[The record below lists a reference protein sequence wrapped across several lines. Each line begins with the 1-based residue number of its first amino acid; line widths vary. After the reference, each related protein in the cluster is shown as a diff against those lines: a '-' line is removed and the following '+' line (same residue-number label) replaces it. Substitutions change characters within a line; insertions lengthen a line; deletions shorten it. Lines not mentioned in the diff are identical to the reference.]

1 MIVPSPVKAAEKRV
15 SRLLGMPPCD
25 DRFFIRLYGY
35 CRFQPQ
41 GAEMAEYLGQTPR
54 SYEDAGS
61 LTATHNSGVSW
72 GAIFAGA
79 LGATALSLV
88 LLLLGTGLGFS
99 SVSPWANQGASAT
112 TIGVA
117 AVLWL
122 TFTQL
127 AASGMGG
134 YLAGR
139 LRTKWSGI
147 HTDEVYFRDTA
158 HGFLAWAVATVLTA
172 GLLSGAVG
180 SIIGTTAQAGAS
192 VVGGAA
198 SAAMTAGAGAAGAS
212 ASNNNSASSENSG
225 PMSYFIDSLFRRD
238 MSIPNGASASGSATG
253 ATTSAQPQGTSERG
267 NSNAEVARVFA
278 NSLRTGSLPPEDV
291 KYVAQLVVQRTGL
304 SQQDAEKRVNDTFS
318 QAQSAVNEAKTK
330 AQEAADKAR
339 KASAYAALWLVVS
352 MLIGAFVAAFA
363 GTYGGRRRDL

>member
-1 MIVPSPVKAAEKRV
+1 MASYPDRALDTRPINEPV
-15 SRLLGMPPCD
+15 
-25 DRFFIRLYGY
+25 GY
-35 CRFQPQ
+35 PV
-41 GAEMAEYLGQTPR
+41 GVTSAHDSGHT
-54 SYEDAGS
+54 
-61 LTATHNSGVSW
+61 SGVSW

-79 LGATALSLV
+79 LGAAALSLV

-99 SVSPWANQGASAT
+99 SISPWANQGASAA
-112 TIGVA
+112 TIGIA

-139 LRTKWSGI
+139 LRTKWAGV

-158 HGFLAWAVATVLTA
+158 HGFLSWAVATVLTA

-198 SAAMTAGAGAAGAS
+198 STAVTAGAGAAGAA
-212 ASNNNSASSENSG
+212 ASNDNSSSSEGSG
-225 PMSYFIDSLFRRD
+225 PTSYFVDSLFRRD
-238 MSIPNGASASGSATG
+238 MSAAPAASATPVAPGTAPEANSTG
-253 ATTSAQPQGTSERG
+253 QPQGSPTNAS
-267 NSNAEVARVFA
+267 AEVARVFA
-278 NSLRTGSLPPEDV
+278 NGLRTGTLPPEDS
-291 KYVAQLVVQRTGL
+291 KYVAQLVAQRTGI
-304 SQQDAEKRVNDTFS
+304 SQQDAEKRVNDTFAKA
-318 QAQSAVNEAKTK
+318 QATVNDAKTK

-352 MLIGAFVAAFA
+352 MLIGAFVAALA